1 MDLNGIISISGMP
14 GLYKVVGQTKN
25 GFIAESLIDKKRI
38 PAYSHYKVSSLED
51 ISIFSTGDD
60 VPLKDV
66 LQKIA
71 DKENYGAAIDTKKAD
86 DELKKYFGEAF
97 AEYDKDRV
105 YISDIR
111 KVINWYN
118 LLQKNDLLKAK
129 EEVKAEGD
137 DKNAAKVGA
146 EDKTKTTI
154 HKPAKKNIGSKPMQ
168 KSPPKKTMGVRKT
181 GTA

>member
-1 MDLNGIISISGMP
+1 MDLSGIISISGMP
-14 GLYKVVGQTKN
+14 GLYKVVGQTKG

-38 PAYSHYKVSSLED
+38 PAYSHYKVSALED
-51 ISIFSTGDD
+51 ISMFSTGDD

-66 LQKIA
+66 FQKIA
-71 DKENYGAAIDTKKAD
+71 DKEKYGPAIDSKKSD

-111 KVINWYN
+111 KAIGWYN
-118 LLQKNDLLKAK
+118 LLQKNDLLKA
-129 EEVKAEGD
+129 EVKSDNED
-137 DKNAAKVGA
+137 DKNLAKAVTEEKSKSTLHKAQKDIGA
-146 EDKTKTTI
+146 
-154 HKPAKKNIGSKPMQ
+154 KPMQ
-168 KSPPKKTMGVRKT
+168 KNPPKKTMGVRKT

>member
-38 PAYSHYKVSSLED
+38 PAYSHYKVSSLAE
-51 ISIFSTGDD
+51 ISVFSTGDD

-66 LQKIA
+66 FQKIA
-71 DKENYGAAIDTKKAD
+71 DKENYGPAPDPKKGD

-97 AEYDKDRV
+97 ADYDKERV

-118 LLQKNDLLKAK
+118 LMQKNDLLKTV
-129 EEVKAEGD
+129 EETKVEGD
-137 DKNAAKVGA
+137 DKNIAKVVTDDKAKTAVHKAQKNVGA
-146 EDKTKTTI
+146 
-154 HKPAKKNIGSKPMQ
+154 KPMQ
-168 KSPPKKTMGVRKT
+168 KSPPKKTIGVRKT